1 VLVAGS
7 THATEEEAVLEAFG
21 AIAKEYP
28 KARLVIAPRKTS
40 RSDEIKRLAKKYGYE
55 TGYPFRAQRACRNL
69 VRKDPVLLIDTI
81 GELGRIYAVGDVI
94 FVGGSLVHHGGHN
107 VLEPAAHAKP
117 ILVGPS
123 MENFKDSYSL
133 LSKVGAC
140 RMIKN
145 TAELTQA
152 TLQIAKDDALRKKMG
167 EASIQVI
174 HGKPGRSHP
183 QY

>member
-1 VLVAGS
+1 LDAYPVIVAGS
-7 THATEEEAVLEAFG
+7 THATEEEALFNAFG

-28 KARLVIAPRKTS
+28 KAVWLSLLVKPADAMKLNVWLKNTATRQVIVLSSK
-40 RSDEIKRLAKKYGYE
+40 I
-55 TGYPFRAQRACRNL
+55 CRNL

-81 GELGRIYAVGDVI
+81 GELGRIYAVGDVV

-145 TAELTQA
+145 TDELAEA
-152 TLQIAKDDALRKKMG
+152 FLRLLKMM
-167 EASIQVI
+167 
-174 HGKPGRSHP
+174 R
-183 QY
+183 